1 MLFLSDNNQI
11 DIMEAFNSTSR
22 FLDDLLNID
31 YPYFEKMVGQ
41 IYPTD
46 LQLNKA
52 NSSDIEASFLDF
64 NLSIIH
70 GIVS

>member
-64 NLSIIH
+64 NLSIYMA
-70 GIVS
+70 